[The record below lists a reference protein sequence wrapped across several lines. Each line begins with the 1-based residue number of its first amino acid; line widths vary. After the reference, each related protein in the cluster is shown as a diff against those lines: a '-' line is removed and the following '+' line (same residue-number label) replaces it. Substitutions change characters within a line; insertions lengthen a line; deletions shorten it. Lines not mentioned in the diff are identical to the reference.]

1 MTIST
6 WSHVNPLG
14 SGNRVSSWWVLQREG
29 DKRLW
34 IPASTAKWAATKQ
47 CRTSS
52 VHSKQV
58 GPPMPLPF
66 PRSAHSLLTREMPT
80 FSCPLQPDMSKT
92 NTPGLEHV
100 SPNHYKS
107 KKKKLDSSRQQIIYF
122 QLSCSTCCTNSSTDG
137 EVTCSKVAQ
146 NLDTFDTYCDDR
158 TSEQVRFPNP
168 DVFLMILQKK

>member
-1 MTIST
+1 MVSAAERRRQKV
-6 WSHVNPLG
+6 VN
-14 SGNRVSSWWVLQREG
+14 SSLHCQVGCYQ
-29 DKRLW
+29 
-34 IPASTAKWAATKQ
+34 TQ

-58 GPPMPLPF
+58 GLPMPLPF
-66 PRSAHSLLTREMPT
+66 PRSACSLLTREMPT

-107 KKKKLDSSRQQIIYF
+107 KKKLDSSRQQIIYF

>member
-1 MTIST
+1 MWTHLGQET
-6 WSHVNPLG
+6 GYPHGECCREKETKGCEFQPPLP
-14 SGNRVSSWWVLQREG
+14 SGLLPNNAELPV
-29 DKRLW
+29 
-34 IPASTAKWAATKQ
+34 STASRWA
-47 CRTSS
+47 
-52 VHSKQV
+52 
-58 GPPMPLPF
+58 PPMHLPF
-66 PRSAHSLLTREMPT
+66 PRSACSLLTREMPT

>member
-1 MTIST
+1 
-6 WSHVNPLG
+6 
-14 SGNRVSSWWVLQREG
+14 
-29 DKRLW
+29 
-34 IPASTAKWAATKQ
+34 
-47 CRTSS
+47 
-52 VHSKQV
+52 
-58 GPPMPLPF
+58 MPLPF
-66 PRSAHSLLTREMPT
+66 PRSACSLLTREMPT

-168 DVFLMILQKK
+168 DVFLMILQKKQWLLALLSPSYSCPVLAQVDMPPRLCSQVSN

>member
-1 MTIST
+1 MVSAAERRRQKV
-6 WSHVNPLG
+6 VN
-14 SGNRVSSWWVLQREG
+14 SSLHCQVGCYQ
-29 DKRLW
+29 
-34 IPASTAKWAATKQ
+34 TVQNFQ
-47 CRTSS
+47 CP
-52 VHSKQV
+52 QQAG

-107 KKKKLDSSRQQIIYF
+107 KKKLNSSRQQIIYF
-122 QLSCSTCCTNSSTDG
+122 QLSCSTYCTNSSTDG

-168 DVFLMILQKK
+168 DAFLMILQKK